1 MTSNESMLKS
11 FVAIIKCSGTNLSYK
26 ESNVSNF
33 INLKL
38 IVQPLDS
45 FDSSD
50 IKFWEMMDIVK
61 CIVCVDGWLY
71 V

>member
-1 MTSNESMLKS
+1 MLKS
-11 FVAIIKCSGTNLSYK
+11 FVAIIKYSGTNLSYK

-50 IKFWEMMDIVK
+50 IKF
-61 CIVCVDGWLY
+61 
-71 V
+71 